1 MEMTPAVREARR
13 CGTCTL
19 CCKLLTIPEFGNPSG
34 QWCPHCVKGRG
45 CAIHSD
51 RPNECRAFHCGYLLW
66 PELGEHWRPSR
77 SKLVVAFKPDG
88 MEIVIHVDPGV
99 PNAWRAEPYYS
110 EIRSMA
116 GHAAG
121 TAYTVFVQIGRR
133 VIAVFPD
140 REVDLGVV
148 AEDERIAIQEG
159 AGNQEARRG
168 EGEGGRSPHR
178 LTFDPNAGTTV
189 PIIYKARPVSL

>member
-1 MEMTPAVREARR
+1 MTPAVKEARR

-45 CAIHSD
+45 CTLYPD
-51 RPNECRAFHCGYLLW
+51 WPNECRTFFCGYLLW
-66 PELGEHWRPSR
+66 PELGEHWLPSR

-110 EIRSMA
+110 EIRNMA
-116 GHAAG
+116 GQAQG
-121 TAYTVFVQIGRR
+121 TVYSIFVQIGRR
-133 VIAVFPD
+133 VIVVFPD

-148 AEDERIAIQEG
+148 ADDERIAIQE
-159 AGNQEARRG
+159 E
-168 EGEGGRSPHR
+168 
-178 LTFDPNAGTTV
+178 AGTRTRGAV
-189 PIIYKARPVSL
+189 KVKVDDPRIV

>member
-1 MEMTPAVREARR
+1 MEMTPAMGEKRR

-45 CAIHSD
+45 CSIYSD
-51 RPNECRAFHCGYLLW
+51 RPNECRAFQCGYLLW
-66 PELGEHWRPSR
+66 PALGEHWLPAR

-110 EIRSMA
+110 EIRGMA
-116 GHAAG
+116 DQAAG

-133 VIAVFPD
+133 VITVFPD

-148 AEDERIAIQEG
+148 AEDERIAIQE
-159 AGNQEARRG
+159 E
-168 EGEGGRSPHR
+168 
-178 LTFDPNAGTTV
+178 AGTGRLGAV
-189 PIIYKARPVSL
+189 KVKVDDPRIV